1 MITKTIDK
9 NKTTYE
15 FLVRPPQVKEFVALI
30 KQSHPGKNIKI
41 TIE

>member
-15 FLVRPPQVKEFVALI
+15 FKVRQPEIKEFIELL
-30 KQSHPGKNIKI
+30 KQSHSGKNIKI
-41 TIE
+41 TID

>member
-9 NKTTYE
+9 KKIIYE
-15 FLVRPPQVKEFVALI
+15 FKVRQVEIKEFIDLL
-30 KQSHPGKNIKI
+30 KQTHSGKNIKI

>member
-15 FLVRPPQVKEFVALI
+15 FKARQQEIKEFTELL
-30 KQSHPGKNIKI
+30 KQSYSGKNIKI